1 MAVAQMLNLYGYP
14 QISYGATDSI
24 LSDRRQYPYFYRTVQ
39 GDEVQYTAILKLLKY
54 LGCNWVGII
63 TTGDDS
69 GERTLQYLTRE
80 TPKYGICIE
89 FSIYV
94 TKEGKF
100 TDYINIIQ
108 KSTTEIIIICGSFSA
123 KYMTLLK
130 KASATDINKTLIL
143 PASWSHLNN
152 NLKNIHYKDST
163 GSDIYFDDKG
173 ELPVNYDIINQII
186 PLDGKQKEKIPNQVG
201 TFDSTLPDNQQ
212 MHIEICNITWKNYRM
227 PRLRCTEM
235 CHPGFRKALREG
247 FHICC
252 YDCIPCSEGEFS
264 NVSDSEDC
272 FKCPENEWPDQQKTK
287 CIPKIL
293 EFLSYETDVLALV
306 FCVTSIFS
314 VLITTVTVVIFFSF
328 RDTPIVKANNR
339 NLSFVLL
346 GFLKLSFLCVFLFI
360 GRPLDITCMIRH
372 ISFGMAFSAALSCV
386 LAKTIMV
393 CIAFKATKPGSTWR
407 NWMGLKVSNAV
418 VLVGSSGQVLISV
431 IWLLLSPPF
440 QELDMHTFTGKIIV
454 QCNEGSVLAF
464 FCMLGYMGLLAAV
477 SFFLAFMVR
486 TLPDNFNEA
495 KHITFSM
502 LVFCSVWVCA
512 IPAYLS
518 SKGKNMVAVEIF
530 ATLASSLGIVSC
542 IYLPK
547 CYIILFKADLNTKR
561 HLLGKTFL

>member
-14 QISYGATDSI
+14 QLNNY
-24 LSDRRQYPYFYRTVQ
+24 
-39 GDEVQYTAILKLLKY
+39 
-54 LGCNWVGII
+54 
-63 TTGDDS
+63 
-69 GERTLQYLTRE
+69 
-80 TPKYGICIE
+80 
-89 FSIYV
+89 
-94 TKEGKF
+94 
-100 TDYINIIQ
+100 
-108 KSTTEIIIICGSFSA
+108 
-123 KYMTLLK
+123 LK
-130 KASATDINKTLIL
+130 KV
-143 PASWSHLNN
+143 
-152 NLKNIHYKDST
+152 HYKDST
-163 GSDIYFDDKG
+163 GSEIFFDEKG

-186 PLDGKQKEKIPNQVG
+186 LLDGKQKEKILNRVG
-201 TFDSTLPDNQQ
+201 MFDPSLPDNQQ
-212 MHIEICNITWKNYRM
+212 IYIEVWNITWKNNRM

-247 FHICC
+247 YHICC

-293 EFLSYETDVLALV
+293 EFLSYETDILALV
-306 FCVTSIFS
+306 LCVTSVFS
-314 VLITTVTVVIFFSF
+314 VLITTVIVVIFFLF

-346 GFLKLSFLCVFLFI
+346 VSLKLSFLCVFLFI

-372 ISFGMAFSAALSCV
+372 ISFGTTFSVALSCV

-393 CIAFKATKPGSTWR
+393 CIAFKATKPGSTWK
-407 NWMGLKVSNAV
+407 NWVGLKLSNAV

-477 SFFLAFMVR
+477 SFVLAFMVR

-530 ATLASSLGIVSC
+530 ATLASILGIVSC

-547 CYIILFKADLNTKR
+547 CYVILFKAELNTKR
-561 HLLGKTFL
+561 HILGKTFS

>member
-14 QISYGATDSI
+14 Q
-24 LSDRRQYPYFYRTVQ
+24 
-39 GDEVQYTAILKLLKY
+39 
-54 LGCNWVGII
+54 
-63 TTGDDS
+63 
-69 GERTLQYLTRE
+69 
-80 TPKYGICIE
+80 
-89 FSIYV
+89 
-94 TKEGKF
+94 
-100 TDYINIIQ
+100 
-108 KSTTEIIIICGSFSA
+108 
-123 KYMTLLK
+123 
-130 KASATDINKTLIL
+130 
-143 PASWSHLNN
+143 LNN
-152 NLKNIHYKDST
+152 YLKNVHYKDST
-163 GSDIYFDDKG
+163 GSNIFFDEKG
-173 ELPVNYDIINQII
+173 ELP
-186 PLDGKQKEKIPNQVG
+186 
-201 TFDSTLPDNQQ
+201 
-212 MHIEICNITWKNYRM
+212 M

-247 FHICC
+247 YHICC
-252 YDCIPCSEGEFS
+252 YDCIPCSEGEIS
-264 NVSDSEDC
+264 NVSESEDC
-272 FKCPENEWPDQQKTK
+272 FKCPENEWPDKNKTK
-287 CIPKIL
+287 CIPKTM
-293 EFLSYETDVLALV
+293 EFLSYETDILALV

-314 VLITTVTVVIFFSF
+314 VLISTFIAAIFFSF

-346 GFLKLSFLCVFLFI
+346 VSLKLSFLCVFLFI

-407 NWMGLKVSNAV
+407 NWVGLKLSNAV

-477 SFFLAFMVR
+477 SFVLAFMVR

-530 ATLASSLGIVSC
+530 ATLASSIGIVSC

-547 CYIILFKADLNTKR
+547 CYLILFKAELNTKQ

>member
-1 MAVAQMLNLYGYP
+1 
-14 QISYGATDSI
+14 
-24 LSDRRQYPYFYRTVQ
+24 
-39 GDEVQYTAILKLLKY
+39 
-54 LGCNWVGII
+54 
-63 TTGDDS
+63 
-69 GERTLQYLTRE
+69 
-80 TPKYGICIE
+80 
-89 FSIYV
+89 
-94 TKEGKF
+94 
-100 TDYINIIQ
+100 
-108 KSTTEIIIICGSFSA
+108 
-123 KYMTLLK
+123 
-130 KASATDINKTLIL
+130 
-143 PASWSHLNN
+143 
-152 NLKNIHYKDST
+152 
-163 GSDIYFDDKG
+163 
-173 ELPVNYDIINQII
+173 
-186 PLDGKQKEKIPNQVG
+186 
-201 TFDSTLPDNQQ
+201 
-212 MHIEICNITWKNYRM
+212 M

-247 FHICC
+247 YHICC

-272 FKCPENEWPDQQKTK
+272 FNCPENEWPDKSKTK
-287 CIPKIL
+287 CIPKTL
-293 EFLSYETDVLALV
+293 EFLSYETDILALV

-314 VLITTVTVVIFFSF
+314 VLISTFIAAIFFSF

-346 GFLKLSFLCVFLFI
+346 VSLKLSFLCVFLFI

-372 ISFGMAFSAALSCV
+372 ISFGTTFSVGLSSV

-393 CIAFKATKPGSTWR
+393 CIAFKATKPGSIWR
-407 NWMGLKVSNAV
+407 NWVGLKMSNAV

-477 SFFLAFMVR
+477 SFVLAFMVR

-530 ATLASSLGIVSC
+530 AILASSIGIVSC

-547 CYIILFKADLNTKR
+547 CYMILFKAELNTKQ
-561 HLLGKTFL
+561 HLLGSFPGSKYHRYPVGVFTAWPTTQETDCD